1 MSRLICE
8 FFISL
13 IKVTAIEWLW
23 AARADFPSN
32 HAAVLWGYCSQT
44 NGGRLWT
51 TVWDGER
58 SWVGVLLFFSRW
70 CEYARIHLA
79 RVNSDS
85 AAASRCLRLF

>member
-32 HAAVLWGYCSQT
+32 HAAVLWGY
-44 NGGRLWT
+44 
-51 TVWDGER
+51 
-58 SWVGVLLFFSRW
+58 
-70 CEYARIHLA
+70 
-79 RVNSDS
+79 
-85 AAASRCLRLF
+85 